1 MRAPS
6 GTATTVASVMPVETT
21 EIALPRC
28 LAGARLVA
36 RAMAVGVAMDEPSAD
51 TTLAASI
58 HPYVGAVATSTLPRA
73 KTSMATPSVERRF
86 HRPSTM
92 PNRGAETA

>member
-6 GTATTVASVMPVETT
+6 GTATTVASVTPVETT

-28 LAGARLVA
+28 LAGTRLVA
-36 RAMAVGVAMDEPSAD
+36 RAMVVGVAMDEPSAD
-51 TTLAASI
+51 TILAASI
-58 HPYVGAVATSTLPRA
+58 HPYVGAVATSALPRA
-73 KTSMATPSVERRF
+73 KTTKATTRVERRF
-86 HRPSTM
+86 HRAITM